1 MDTNRI
7 ASSTDQDVGGLIK
20 GAFQDLEK
28 LATQHIKL
36 FKKEI
41 SDDATKAAEGLVAL
55 VVGLN
60 IFFIGGVLLAFAA
73 SYGLIAAGLPYWAS
87 FLIIGILVCI
97 GGGVALFIAQ
107 NRIKAA
113 KPIAEKSL
121 HEVEEDAKWLT
132 NPK

>member
-7 ASSTDQDVGGLIK
+7 STATDQDVGSLIK

-41 SDDATKAAEGLVAL
+41 GDDMTKAGEGVVAL
-55 VVGLN
+55 IVGLN
-60 IFFIGGVLLAFAA
+60 IFFVGGILLAFAA
-73 SYGLIAAGLPYWAS
+73 SYGIMAAGLPAWAA
-87 FLIIGILVCI
+87 FLIIGVVVCVL
-97 GGGVALFIAQ
+97 GGVAFFLAW
-107 NRIKAA
+107 NRFKAA
-113 KPIAEKSL
+113 TPVAERSL
-121 HEVEEDAKWLT
+121 KEVEEDAKWLT

>member
-7 ASSTDQDVGGLIK
+7 STSSDQDVGGLIK

-41 SDDATKAAEGLVAL
+41 SDDATKAGEALVAL
-55 VVGLN
+55 IIGLN

-73 SYGLIAAGLPYWAS
+73 SNGLMAAGLPPWAS
-87 FLIIGILVCI
+87 FLIIGVLICI

-107 NRIKAA
+107 NRMKAA
-113 KPIAEKSL
+113 KPIAERSL
-121 HEVEEDAKWLT
+121 KEVEEDAKWLT

>member
-7 ASSTDQDVGGLIK
+7 STSTDQDVGGLIK

-41 SDDATKAAEGLVAL
+41 SDDATKAGEALVAL
-55 VVGLN
+55 IIGLN

-73 SYGLIAAGLPYWAS
+73 SNGLMAAGLPPWAS
-87 FLIIGILVCI
+87 FLIIGVLICI

-107 NRIKAA
+107 NRMKAA
-113 KPIAEKSL
+113 KPIAERSL
-121 HEVEEDAKWLT
+121 KEVEEDAKWLT